1 MRTRPPI
8 YTKYYDLLGWILDR
22 VGKFPKNTRFGLVQ
36 KIESIAMN
44 NLDLLIEALYR
55 KDRHVLFEP
64 VNIGLEKL
72 RVDKGQAFNFVCD
85 ECRCG
90 GVHLGDMHILFSVG
104 AYLRDAP
111 FKVAGASCSRLAVG
125 WPCFAHGGL

>member
-1 MRTRPPI
+1 MKSRPPI

-36 KIESIAMN
+36 KIESIALDT
-44 NLDLLIEALYR
+44 LDLLIEALYR

-72 RVDKGQAFNFVCD
+72 RIFLRLSHDRALLSAPQLRYAIGEID
-85 ECRCG
+85 EIGRMWHG
-90 GVHLGDMHILFSVG
+90 WTKP
-104 AYLRDAP
+104 R
-111 FKVAGASCSRLAVG
+111 GASEAGR
-125 WPCFAHGGL
+125 